1 MNNGNAIQQEM
12 LLGSILQRPMHLDAP
27 VRGSHGDQTVQFD
40 VSPAIR
46 TTNYT
51 RSSMEESQPSALTEV
66 DIPHIIDAVKKGLS
80 DFVAGAQV
88 SNTLPTD
95 EQDCNLNGEWYVI
108 LLLRHS

>member
-1 MNNGNAIQQEM
+1 MNSNAIQQET
-12 LLGSILQRPMHLDAP
+12 LLGSMLQQPMHLDAS
-27 VRGSHGDQTVQFD
+27 VRGSHRDQTVQFD
-40 VSPAIR
+40 VS
-46 TTNYT
+46 TTHYT

-66 DIPHIIDAVKKGLS
+66 DIPQIIDAVKKGLS

-95 EQDCNLNGEWYVI
+95 EEDCNLNGEWYII